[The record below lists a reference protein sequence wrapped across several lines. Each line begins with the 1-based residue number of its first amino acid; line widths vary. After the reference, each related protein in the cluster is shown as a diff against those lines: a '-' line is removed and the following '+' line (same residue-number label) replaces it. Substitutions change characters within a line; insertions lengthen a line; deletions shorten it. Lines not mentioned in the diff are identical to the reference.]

1 MCAVQLCLC
10 VYALRQ
16 ASDCV
21 KAGLGPAASQEDR
34 RGSRWICLDLTLPTP
49 LHPLGLAKPARLSA
63 EQKEGSGVADC
74 GCAWSSGGWDAH

>member
-1 MCAVQLCLC
+1 MCAVQLCLF

-21 KAGLGPAASQEDR
+21 KAGPASQEDR